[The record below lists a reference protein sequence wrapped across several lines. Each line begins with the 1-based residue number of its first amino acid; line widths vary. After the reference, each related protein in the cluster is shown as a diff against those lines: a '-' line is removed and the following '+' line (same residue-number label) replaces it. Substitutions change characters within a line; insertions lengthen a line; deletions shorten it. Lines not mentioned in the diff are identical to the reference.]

1 MSKVVELLD
10 TVDITN
16 TIEEA
21 DNVPLNDSNEIE
33 LRINSP
39 NSLNQIASNSS
50 HFAITSTMERR
61 ILQQHKKIRNIL
73 IVGRTNGGKSTLA
86 NVLCNTVEFEESE
99 LTIRKTRDLQD
110 KFFKWEETKYHVI
123 DIRVSPTEREALY
136 NKIGEI
142 IKLMPE
148 GVSQVLFVIDER
160 FTAEDIDVFKPFR
173 DAIFHSDIVK
183 YTTIVRTKFGNFK
196 NEGECKKDK
205 NDLRKGLIMIDP
217 QLHNN
222 KNNKKSKSIANI
234 IKSCRDIVY
243 VDNPPINI
251 KPIDEDDH
259 ARIGTNKKTR
269 EKSRLILLNYLERV
283 CPNENYKLPIWDKL
297 PKNSEILAN
306 EVERHLISDVPSL
319 GKIKKIKNKNLH
331 CSIS

>member
-217 QLHNN
+217 QFHEN
-222 KNNKKSKSIANI
+222 KESKTIAKI
-234 IKSCRDIVY
+234 VKSCRDIIY
-243 VDNPPINI
+243 VDDPPINI
-251 KPIDEDDH
+251 IPSDEEDNE
-259 ARIGTNKKTR
+259 RIRINRKIR

-283 CPNENYKLPIWDKL
+283 CLNENYKLPMWDKL
-297 PKNSEILAN
+297 PKNSEILAE
-306 EVERHLISDVPSL
+306 EVERHLISDVPAL
-319 GKIKKIKNKNLH
+319 GKIKNKKLN